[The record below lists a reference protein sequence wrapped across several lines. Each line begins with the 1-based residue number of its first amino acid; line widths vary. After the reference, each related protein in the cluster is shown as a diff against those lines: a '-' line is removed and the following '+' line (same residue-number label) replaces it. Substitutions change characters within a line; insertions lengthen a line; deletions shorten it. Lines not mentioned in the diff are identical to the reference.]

1 MYIRAT
7 DGIINLIT
15 IENIEDAIC
24 EVLDLPF
31 DFYQTLHLNKYLANS
46 EGIYLN
52 PVWEDPEL
60 TYEYFIIPT
69 DFIPEVTGFS
79 EFVRKTYTEL
89 NFNIICEK
97 QILNINNTDIEVP
110 ASVVNISIGAVRH
123 FDDAG
128 IGMINGIIA
137 AWNQYNP
144 TKLINEP
151 YRFNN
156 FDELMAFRHLNL

>member
-52 PVWEDPEL
+52 PVWEDPEIS
-60 TYEYFIIPT
+60 YEYFIVPT
-69 DFIPEVTGFS
+69 DFVPEITGFS
-79 EFVRKTYTEL
+79 EFVRKVYTKL
-89 NFNIICEK
+89 NFNITCKTETLVIQGVET
-97 QILNINNTDIEVP
+97 QVP
-110 ASVVNISIGAVRH
+110 ANIVNMSIGAVRI

-137 AWNQYNP
+137 VWNQYNP

-156 FDELMAFRHLNL
+156 FDDMMAFRKNNI

>member
-24 EVLDLPF
+24 EVSELPS

-69 DFIPEVTGFS
+69 DFIGDVTGFS
-79 EFVRKTYTEL
+79 TFVKKAYTDL

-97 QILNINNTDIEVP
+97 QILNINGTDIEV
-110 ASVVNISIGAVRH
+110 SVNVVNMSIGAVRI
-123 FDDAG
+123 FDEAG
-128 IGMINGIIA
+128 IGMINGIIS

-144 TKLINEP
+144 TKLISEP

-156 FDELMAFRHLNL
+156 FDDMMAFRKNNI